1 MMKKAVIVV
10 SFGTAVERA
19 RQEEIEAV
27 EHYLRQQ
34 VPNCPMVSAY
44 TSPTI
49 RKILAKRGIQIP
61 SLEEAMEK
69 LAEQRVQFLYVLPT
83 HLLPG
88 YEYDKIQESLM
99 DYGHRFEQI
108 VYAQPLMANTQQ
120 VQQLAQVLI
129 EHIPRREGEMTV
141 LLGHGSE
148 HQGNLVYPALQ
159 GVLHLAGRTDLLVG
173 TVEGYPD
180 FEAVFSVLQREQPK
194 QITLLPLMLV
204 AGTPAI
210 EDMAG
215 EQKDSWKSQL
225 EQAGFAVKAVFQ
237 GLGALPEIQQLY
249 ADRLQHLMDSEYDI

>member
-1 MMKKAVIVV
+1 
-10 SFGTAVERA
+10 
-19 RQEEIEAV
+19 
-27 EHYLRQQ
+27 
-34 VPNCPMVSAY
+34 
-44 TSPTI
+44 
-49 RKILAKRGIQIP
+49 
-61 SLEEAMEK
+61 
-69 LAEQRVQFLYVLPT
+69 
-83 HLLPG
+83 
-88 YEYDKIQESLM
+88 
-99 DYGHRFEQI
+99 
-108 VYAQPLMANTQQ
+108 
-120 VQQLAQVLI
+120 
-129 EHIPRREGEMTV
+129 MTV

-204 AGTPAI
+204 AGTHAI

-249 ADRLQHLMDSEYDI
+249 ADRLKHLIDSEHGI